1 MEIDFKFSPME
12 EVNTPGGKA
21 IIKYAMCSP
30 LGISYEVFANLS
42 TGVLIKAIYN
52 EEILLK
58 YNYIAKDFSSVID
71 KNPTEKPPIGLV
83 PKHIRLAQRKE
94 EIKAAIFR
102 YIESKKQIK
111 EEWIEEYNE
120 IIELEIKSLTKGGK

>member
-1 MEIDFKFSPME
+1 MEKKKKQKKSNCISPKFTAGE
-12 EVNTPGGKA
+12 EVYTNAGKG
-21 IIKYAMCSP
+21 IIVDIAQRKNYFLYLVKFNCKLLQP
-30 LGISYEVFANLS
+30 WIKEED
-42 TGVLIKAIYN
+42 LILVTNKKPA
-52 EEILLK
+52 
-58 YNYIAKDFSSVID
+58 
-71 KNPTEKPPIGLV
+71 EKPPLGLV
-83 PKHIRLAQRKE
+83 PRYIRLAQRKE

>member
-1 MEIDFKFSPME
+1 MEFK
-12 EVNTPGGKA
+12 
-21 IIKYAMCSP
+21 
-30 LGISYEVFANLS
+30 
-42 TGVLIKAIYN
+42 
-52 EEILLK
+52 
-58 YNYIAKDFSSVID
+58 
-71 KNPTEKPPIGLV
+71 
-83 PKHIRLAQRKE
+83 KE